1 MYTVYVAAGRARDG
15 RGRGLCGEGV
25 RCREKQGAVGLGW
38 GGGGGLIRMRAASSP
53 GRNFL
58 CVLLVLYT
66 TSLLESPM
74 LKQVKKG
81 K

>member
-1 MYTVYVAAGRARDG
+1 MK
-15 RGRGLCGEGV
+15 GLCAGTS
-25 RCREKQGAVGLGW
+25 RDALGAVGLSW
-38 GGGGGLIRMRAASSP
+38 GGGGGSDSDAGCIFP

-58 CVLLVLYT
+58 CVLLVLYM